1 MVTLNTLFSV
11 VLPKYHHK
19 KFQVYDVSFKQHNL
33 YYKFIR
39 IPQHMTSY
47 SNQVVVVQ
55 RLMMYLGLIRGG
67 PITTILD
74 IWPTSFGNSWP
85 QKGTLVCGNPSL

>member
-1 MVTLNTLFSV
+1 
-11 VLPKYHHK
+11 
-19 KFQVYDVSFKQHNL
+19 
-33 YYKFIR
+33 
-39 IPQHMTSY
+39 MTSY